1 MHSRINFR
9 DDYIQTN
16 GGTHTHDIGGY
27 IGKDMGPDDLYDLY
41 DLFPIHDSDL
51 SEQIDP
57 WALLNIYI

>member
-57 WALLNIYI
+57 